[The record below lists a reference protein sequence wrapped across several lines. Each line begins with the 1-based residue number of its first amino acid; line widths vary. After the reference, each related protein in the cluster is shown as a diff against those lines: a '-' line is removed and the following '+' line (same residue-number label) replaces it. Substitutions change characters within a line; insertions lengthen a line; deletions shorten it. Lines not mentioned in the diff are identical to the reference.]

1 MNSKTH
7 HYWDVLQAAVALAGA
22 LVCMVLFLIAQPVD
36 LHRHNLLMS
45 YVTQLQRDEALLG
58 EEVMR
63 LDFQIA
69 NDYDRMTAI
78 ATRLRDT
85 TRELRAGDVASSV
98 RKDKQFER
106 QLQLLERRLKLKF
119 EALEVFKSK
128 NSILKNSFIYLPH
141 LRDVLQKTLRPG
153 DPVHERLDQLI
164 ELVLLQNNNASVLDR
179 GQLDELI
186 VTLEDDS
193 KQLQQSK
200 LQQEFKVLLR
210 HARLVVNASKELHA
224 IQMQLSN
231 PESGEGL
238 SEAYNH
244 YYDKQVLDTSDHRT
258 FLLLVMLSLLGYAA
272 LSFFH
277 WWELNAREKS
287 RRLKLAA
294 AVFESQEGMVV
305 TDANNVILRVNRAF
319 TRITG
324 YSAEEAIG
332 QTPNMLKSGQ
342 QDAAF
347 YAAMWDAINTTGAW
361 EGEIWN
367 RRKNGEVYPEHLTIN
382 AVKDSGGQVA
392 NYVATLTDI
401 TLRKATEDEIKRL
414 AFYDPLTGLPNRRLL
429 LDRLQHALLSNTRS
443 NKKAALLFIDLDHFK
458 SLNDTL
464 GHDVGDLLL
473 QQVANRLSTCM
484 RKSDTVARFGGDEF
498 VVMLADLSEDQ
509 SEATQ
514 QAQAVGKK
522 ILTVMNQPYQLG
534 EHEHYSSP
542 SIGVTLTQGTQSSTG
557 ELLKQADMAMYQS
570 KKSGRNTLHFFDP
583 SMLDAP
589 AQPDTE

>member
-1 MNSKTH
+1 MNSKPH
-7 HYWDVLQAAVALAGA
+7 NYWDLLQVVVTLFGAV
-22 LVCMVLFLIAQPVD
+22 VCMVLFLIAQPVD

-85 TRELRAGDVASSV
+85 TRELRVGDVASSV
-98 RKDKQFER
+98 RQDKPFER
-106 QLQLLERRLKLKF
+106 QLQLLEQRLKLKF

-141 LRDVLQKTLRPG
+141 LRDVLQMSLRPG
-153 DPVHERLDQLI
+153 GPVHERLDQLI
-164 ELVLLQNNNASVLDR
+164 ELVLLQNTNASVLDR

-210 HARLVVNASKELHA
+210 HARLVIGASKELHG

-238 SEAYNH
+238 SDAYNH
-244 YYDKQVLDTSDHRT
+244 YYDQQVLDTSEHRT
-258 FLLLVMLSLLGYAA
+258 FLLLLMLSLLGYAA

-287 RRLKLAA
+287 RKLKLAA

-305 TDANNVILRVNRAF
+305 SDANNVILRVNRAF

-324 YSAEEAIG
+324 YTAEEAIG
-332 QTPNMLKSGQ
+332 QTPALLRSGQ

-347 YAAMWDAINTTGAW
+347 YAAMWDDINRNGAW

-367 RRKNGEVYPEHLTIN
+367 QRKNGEIYPEHLTIN
-382 AVKDSGGQVA
+382 TVKDAGGQVA

-401 TLRKATEDEIKRL
+401 TLRKAAEDEIKRL
-414 AFYDPLTGLPNRRLL
+414 AFYDPLTSLPNRRLL
-429 LDRLQHALLSNTRS
+429 LDRLQQALVSNTRS
-443 NKKAALLFIDLDHFK
+443 KNNTALLFIDLDHFK

-464 GHDVGDLLL
+464 GHDVGDQLL
-473 QQVANRLSTCM
+473 QQVAHRLSTCM

-498 VVMLADLSEDQ
+498 VVMLAELSEDQ

-514 QAQAVGKK
+514 QAEAVGKK

-534 EHEHYSSP
+534 EHEHHSSP
-542 SIGVTLTQGTQSSTG
+542 SIGVTLTQGPQLSTE
-557 ELLKQADMAMYQS
+557 ELLKQADIAMYQS
-570 KKSGRNTLHFFDP
+570 KKSGRNALQFFDP
-583 SMLDAP
+583 SMLEAL
-589 AQPDTE
+589 AQSNG